1 MVSEWENFCFIV
13 EVLDVCVCSAA
24 CDDSE
29 MMDDQRVLPYS
40 MMGRVIAL

>member
-1 MVSEWENFCFIV
+1 VVSEWENFCFIV

-29 MMDDQRVLPYS
+29 HSVLC
-40 MMGRVIAL
+40 RLDLV

>member
-13 EVLDVCVCSAA
+13 EVLDVCVCGAA

-29 MMDDQRVLPYS
+29 RSILCCLNLV
-40 MMGRVIAL
+40 